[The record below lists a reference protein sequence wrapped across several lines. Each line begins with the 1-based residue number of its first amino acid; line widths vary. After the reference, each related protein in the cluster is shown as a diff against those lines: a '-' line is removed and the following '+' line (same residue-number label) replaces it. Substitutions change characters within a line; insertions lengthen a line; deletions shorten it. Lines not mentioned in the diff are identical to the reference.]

1 MKVLLLNG
9 SPRKKGCTYTAL
21 NVVADALKA
30 EGIETEVFQAGD
42 PDMENVKAAAAK
54 LKESDA
60 LVVGSPVYWASP
72 SGQIIEFMDRL
83 ASVAGKDML
92 YKPAAAVASARRAG
106 TTATLDV
113 LTKYFSYHQM
123 PVVSS
128 CYWNMV
134 HGNAPEEVMR
144 DEEGVQIMR
153 VLGKNMA
160 WLLKCIE
167 AGKKYFSVAS
177 GGGTGRTLHPDN
189 MAAGPASYG
198 MTDTMGRM
206 HSDAQFAGSSS
217 VPAHVEM
224 MGLIGAGNNPM
235 VGMTVAVAVS
245 IQEAAENGKF

>member
-9 SPRKKGCTYTAL
+9 SPRKNGCTYTAL

-123 PVVSS
+123 PVISS

-134 HGNAPEEVMR
+134 HGNAFR
-144 DEEGVQIMR
+144 TNRNIKLSFTIAFYIH
-153 VLGKNMA
+153 LGKGDF
-160 WLLKCIE
+160 WIIKKEDEPLLIHLPILF
-167 AGKKYFSVAS
+167 YILYLI
-177 GGGTGRTLHPDN
+177 TG
-189 MAAGPASYG
+189 
-198 MTDTMGRM
+198 
-206 HSDAQFAGSSS
+206 
-217 VPAHVEM
+217 
-224 MGLIGAGNNPM
+224 
-235 VGMTVAVAVS
+235 
-245 IQEAAENGKF
+245 

>member
-9 SPRKKGCTYTAL
+9 SPRKNGCTYTAL

-92 YKPAAAVASARRAG
+92 YKPAAAVTSARRAG

-113 LTKYFSYHQM
+113 LTKYFPITRCRSYLPVTGTWYTEMHQ
-123 PVVSS
+123 
-128 CYWNMV
+128 
-134 HGNAPEEVMR
+134 
-144 DEEGVQIMR
+144 
-153 VLGKNMA
+153 
-160 WLLKCIE
+160 
-167 AGKKYFSVAS
+167 KK
-177 GGGTGRTLHPDN
+177 
-189 MAAGPASYG
+189 
-198 MTDTMGRM
+198 
-206 HSDAQFAGSSS
+206 
-217 VPAHVEM
+217 
-224 MGLIGAGNNPM
+224 
-235 VGMTVAVAVS
+235 
-245 IQEAAENGKF
+245 